1 MSCWNVLIIIKKES
15 YGNADMTMLMFPNGQ
30 IKLIFDRRK
39 SESFHNISLFIRLI
53 VEVFERLV
61 PLSFIIKEGRSVPL
75 PRSNLLPRNR
85 QLTLNF
91 ELAQIQPNDDNRP
104 F

>member
-1 MSCWNVLIIIKKES
+1 MAKS
-15 YGNADMTMLMFPNGQ
+15 
-30 IKLIFDRRK
+30 IFDRRK
-39 SESFHNISLFIRLI
+39 SESFHISLFIRLI
-53 VEVFERLV
+53 VDVFERLV

-91 ELAQIQPNDDNRP
+91 EQAQIQPNDDNRP